1 MDDHVQSCRTH
12 YNKLKQYLLSLGAE
26 QKDYEII
33 KDFNWDAVIE

>member
-12 YNKLKQYLLSLGAE
+12 YNKLKHYLLSLGAE